1 MIATEDVVLAKERAR
16 CLNGYLA
23 RSGST
28 HREPGGV
35 AHGMW

>member
-16 CLNGYLA
+16 CLNGYLS
-23 RSGST
+23 RPGST
-28 HREPGGV
+28 YRGPDGV